1 MSWLEAAFLGL
12 VQGLT
17 EFLPVSSDGHL
28 SAAQMLLPR
37 FRQVGVLFD
46 VLAHVGTLVAVVVYF
61 RGLLAAEAAAFVS
74 DVAEDRLGAR
84 RLAALVVI
92 ATLPTAVIGLL
103 LKPVVELAKWD
114 PRFVGGMEVA
124 TGLAVAT
131 WMIPRRGARRELAGM
146 RVADA
151 VAIGIAQGLAVL
163 PGLSRS
169 ATTIAVGLALGL
181 SGLSAARFSLL
192 AALPAILGAAGLE
205 LLSAWDERGSGFFA
219 TGDFAKYLLAAVVA
233 GGVGYLT
240 IGWLV
245 RLASNRRVIAFAV
258 YCILFG
264 AALFA
269 AGRPRRAEAL
279 RREVAPHQAAAIPAL
294 GVAAR
299 HPDDSVDPD
308 AAEEREREPGVEAE
322 RLVLEDP
329 RKAREQHQE
338 VDRVAGQDRRE
349 VLDPSTRGHHRE
361 STPASRARSRLRSGS
376 AEGPV

>member
-61 RGLLAAEAAAFVS
+61 RGLLAAETAAFVS
-74 DVAEDRLGAR
+74 DVPAERLGAR
-84 RLAALVVI
+84 KLAALVVV

-103 LKPVVELAKWD
+103 LKPVVEFAKWD
-114 PRFVGGMEVA
+114 PRFVGGMEIA
-124 TGLAVAT
+124 TGLAVAS
-131 WMIPRRGARRELAGM
+131 WMLPRRGARRELADL
-146 RVADA
+146 RVSDA
-151 VAIGIAQGLAVL
+151 VAMGIAQGLAVL

-169 ATTIAVGLALGL
+169 ASTVAVGLALGL

-205 LLSAWDERGSGFFA
+205 LLSAWDERGMGFFA
-219 TGDFAKYLLAAVVA
+219 TGDFAKYVLAAAVA

-245 RLASNRRVIAFAV
+245 RLASSRRVLGFAL
-258 YCILFG
+258 YCVLFGVALILFG
-264 AALFA
+264 
-269 AGRPRRAEAL
+269 P
-279 RREVAPHQAAAIPAL
+279 
-294 GVAAR
+294 
-299 HPDDSVDPD
+299 
-308 AAEEREREPGVEAE
+308 
-322 RLVLEDP
+322 
-329 RKAREQHQE
+329 
-338 VDRVAGQDRRE
+338 
-349 VLDPSTRGHHRE
+349 
-361 STPASRARSRLRSGS
+361 
-376 AEGPV
+376 

>member
-1 MSWLEAAFLGL
+1 VSWLEAAFLGI
-12 VQGLT
+12 VQGAT

-46 VLAHVGTLVAVVVYF
+46 VLAHVGTLAAVVVYF

-84 RLAALVVI
+84 KLAALVVV

-114 PRFVGGMEVA
+114 PRFVGGMEIA

-131 WMIPRRGARRELAGM
+131 WMLPRRAARREIGGM
-146 RVADA
+146 RVSDA

-169 ATTIAVGLALGL
+169 AMTIAVGLALGL

-205 LLSAWDERGSGFFA
+205 LISAWDGILRHRRLREVPARGGRRGRGRLPDDRLAGPARREPAGGRVRGLLHPLRRGADRPRERR
-219 TGDFAKYLLAAVVA
+219 LAARRPTGGDRAASGCA
-233 GGVGYLT
+233 GST
-240 IGWLV
+240 
-245 RLASNRRVIAFAV
+245 
-258 YCILFG
+258 
-264 AALFA
+264 
-269 AGRPRRAEAL
+269 
-279 RREVAPHQAAAIPAL
+279 
-294 GVAAR
+294 AAR
-299 HPDDSVDPD
+299 GCS
-308 AAEEREREPGVEAE
+308 
-322 RLVLEDP
+322 
-329 RKAREQHQE
+329 
-338 VDRVAGQDRRE
+338 
-349 VLDPSTRGHHRE
+349 PSG
-361 STPASRARSRLRSGS
+361 
-376 AEGPV
+376 